1 MLKAFWNVLKV
12 KELRSRLL
20 FTAGIIVLVRLAD
33 NIPCPGVNSVALK
46 NYLTQFQ
53 ANGATSGGIMDMLD
67 IFSGG
72 ALQQFALGVLGIM
85 PYITASIII
94 QLLTPVVP
102 ALEKISRDGETGRAK
117 ISQYTRYLTIL
128 VCLVQ
133 GVLAAMAM
141 INPAK
146 LFGQM
151 PSEPLFWGNAGV
163 FMVMTVLVLTCT
175 TMIFMWLGEQVTER
189 GIGNGVS
196 IIITINIISKVPQA
210 VVQLFQMALSQQ
222 AGSASFKPVHL
233 LILLIVFAAV
243 TAATIMLCQGMRRVP
258 VQMARKS
265 IGNQVRG
272 GATYLPLKVNFA
284 GVMPI
289 IFAGAIMM
297 IPRPIFEYFNWT
309 TLASWFNYDA
319 AGYLITYGL
328 LIMAFNFFWVAT
340 QFNPLQISE
349 NLKRESGYIP
359 GIRPGQPT
367 ADFLDTTMT
376 RVTFGGAVFLMA
388 LSLFPMILSQS
399 LHIPFLVASLFGG
412 TSLLIMVGV
421 TLDTMSQLESHLT
434 MRNYEGFLR
443 KGRLHG
449 RSGF

>member
-102 ALEKISRDGETGRAK
+102 SLEKISRDGENGRAK
-117 ISQYTRYLTIL
+117 ISQYTRYLTVL

-146 LFGQM
+146 LFGQS
-151 PSEPLFWGNAGV
+151 PAQPLFWGNPAV
-163 FMVMTVLVLTCT
+163 FMIMTVLVLTCT

-196 IIITINIISKVPQA
+196 IID
-210 VVQLFQMALSQQ
+210 
-222 AGSASFKPVHL
+222 G
-233 LILLIVFAAV
+233 
-243 TAATIMLCQGMRRVP
+243 
-258 VQMARKS
+258 
-265 IGNQVRG
+265 VR
-272 GATYLPLKVNFA
+272 
-284 GVMPI
+284 
-289 IFAGAIMM
+289 
-297 IPRPIFEYFNWT
+297 E
-309 TLASWFNYDA
+309 
-319 AGYLITYGL
+319 
-328 LIMAFNFFWVAT
+328 
-340 QFNPLQISE
+340 Q
-349 NLKRESGYIP
+349 
-359 GIRPGQPT
+359 
-367 ADFLDTTMT
+367 
-376 RVTFGGAVFLMA
+376 
-388 LSLFPMILSQS
+388 
-399 LHIPFLVASLFGG
+399 
-412 TSLLIMVGV
+412 
-421 TLDTMSQLESHLT
+421 
-434 MRNYEGFLR
+434 
-443 KGRLHG
+443 
-449 RSGF
+449 